1 MARFTF
7 PAQAVP
13 MSGFLSPEAKA
24 YVTQHLKD
32 MQDPH
37 MLAQD
42 NGVPRFMKGYLE
54 RQKVLYPVDRDDTK
68 IAGVHAYVYTPKA
81 GISAANRDR
90 VLIDLHGGG
99 LFRMLACMR
108 GTGVHPD
115 RRPGQDSR
123 DQPGLSRGT
132 QVQVSRRERRCCRRV
147 SATPERSHAAKHRH
161 LRLLRGR
168 YVDGNVGCLV

>member
-1 MARFTF
+1 MRLRIRFGLIFLSLSLLPLGAQERAAKNTVVIDDDGTVHV

-32 MQDPH
+32 MQNPH
-37 MLAQD
+37 LLAQD

-54 RQKVLYPVDRDDTK
+54 RQKVLYAVDRDDTK
-68 IAGVHAYVYTPKA
+68 IAGVHAYVYTPKT

-99 LFRMLACMR
+99 FSGMLAGLR
-108 GTGVHPD
+108 RTGVHPD
-115 RRPGQDSR
+115 RCSG
-123 DQPGLSRGT
+123 
-132 QVQVSRRERRCCRRV
+132 
-147 SATPERSHAAKHRH
+147 
-161 LRLLRGR
+161 
-168 YVDGNVGCLV
+168 